1 MNECGTKTLKR
12 RFINEVYEGDYKKYL
27 QARRGDYCKVQ
38 YQWTCWMDALCK
50 EGEISQKAWDKTTF

>member
-1 MNECGTKTLKR
+1 MMPKKETLKR

-27 QARRGDYCKVQ
+27 QARRDDYCKAQ

-50 EGEISQKAWDKTTF
+50 AGEISQKAWDKTTF